1 MGSRFVGGCCGFVWF
16 VLVVDKITAT
26 IVQTLG
32 FNMTRA
38 KGDIALA
45 KVDIRASSEEA
56 SIFFHFL
63 CLRDLQ

>member
-16 VLVVDKITAT
+16 VFVVVDKITAT

-38 KGDIALA
+38 KGDIRLS
-45 KVDIRASSEEA
+45 KG
-56 SIFFHFL
+56 
-63 CLRDLQ
+63 